1 LWTSID
7 ETRRGTRDD
16 GREAVC
22 ASMTTETDA
31 NVDVA
36 PQKTSEEAREEVEV
50 DARDAAGDSEE
61 YIPAENAS
69 EAGRRRRRTLWI
81 GELAYWMDE
90 AYVCYA
96 FSSVYKTISHVKIIR
111 NRQTGLNEGYGF
123 VEFVTERDAE
133 FALATFP
140 GHLMPGTMHAFVL
153 NWALIKPPSMREEE
167 EEQEEDAEE
176 ETEEEEHPDVDE
188 EGAAG
193 ETAPTLKSATS
204 SRTVLAP
211 VSESGSDTS
220 ADMSMDDTHRGEEE
234 SKGAEYSV
242 FVGDLG
248 QDVTEEVLTQLF
260 KTKCSTACNA
270 RIVVDLKTLKSKGY
284 GFIDFKTE
292 EDYNVAMEE
301 LPGTRVGASK
311 RPIRVSNAVERRTDT
326 VGGIGDV
333 PHDFED
339 LDPTNTTIFIGNL
352 DVTVSGDELRAVF
365 EPFGDVAYV
374 KVTPKKGCAFV
385 HFYRR
390 PQAKAAMDAVHGMK
404 LGAKH
409 VRLSWGRH
417 NTTKC
422 AISSMLNGG
431 QYLQYLPSPMA
442 VPPQPMYVPTS
453 HMVPSVF
460 TGMRM
465 PMTSA
470 ASVYS
475 MYGGM
480 HVMPPPPPV
489 PLVAPES

>member
-1 LWTSID
+1 MLTADDVEDAVRTEDTVRTS
-7 ETRRGTRDD
+7 RD
-16 GREAVC
+16 
-22 ASMTTETDA
+22 
-31 NVDVA
+31 
-36 PQKTSEEAREEVEV
+36 
-50 DARDAAGDSEE
+50 DARDAAEEE
-61 YIPAENAS
+61 YIPAKA
-69 EAGRRRRRTLWI
+69 ARDADGQRRRRRTLWI

-90 AYVCYA
+90 TYVCYA
-96 FSSVYKTISHVKIIR
+96 FSSVYKTISRVKIIR

-123 VEFVTERDAE
+123 VEFVTEEDAE

-153 NWALIKPPSMREEE
+153 NWALIKPPVMP
-167 EEQEEDAEE
+167 EDAEE
-176 ETEEEEHPDVDE
+176 EEAEEEEAEEEEAEEEEKPKEVEEENPKDVE
-188 EGAAG
+188 EAPAGQAADR
-193 ETAPTLKSATS
+193 APGPAELKLKSSTS

-211 VSESGSDTS
+211 VSEAGSDTS
-220 ADMSMDDTHRGEEE
+220 ADTSMDDAHRGEEE
-234 SKGAEYSV
+234 GKGAEYSV

-292 EDYNVAMEE
+292 EDYNTAMEE
-301 LPGTRVGASK
+301 LPGARVGASK
-311 RPIRVSNAVERRTDT
+311 RPIRIANAVERRMDT
-326 VGGIGDV
+326 VNGV
-333 PHDFED
+333 NNAPHDFED

-352 DVTVSGDELRAVF
+352 DVTVSGDELRDVF
-365 EPFGDVAYV
+365 ERFGDVAYV

-390 PQAKAAMDAVHGMK
+390 AQAKAALDAVHGMK

-409 VRLSWGRH
+409 LRLSWGRH

-431 QYLQYLPSPMA
+431 QYPQYLPSPMM
-442 VPPQPMYVPTS
+442 VPPQPMYVPTVPTP
-453 HMVPSVF
+453 HTVPSVF

-465 PMTSA
+465 PMTPA

-475 MYGGM
+475 MYGGV
-480 HVMPPPPPV
+480 HVMPPPPPIS
-489 PLVAPES
+489 LVAPDN

>member
-1 LWTSID
+1 MI
-7 ETRRGTRDD
+7 ETN
-16 GREAVC
+16 E
-22 ASMTTETDA
+22 

-36 PQKTSEEAREEVEV
+36 PRETSEEAAEEVEV

-153 NWALIKPPSMREEE
+153 NWALIKPPSTREEE

-176 ETEEEEHPDVDE
+176 EAEEEEHPEVVE
-188 EGAAG
+188 EAAAG
-193 ETAPTLKSATS
+193 ETAPKLKSTTS

-220 ADMSMDDTHRGEEE
+220 ADTSMDDTHRGEEE

-292 EDYNVAMEE
+292 EDYNVAMQE

-326 VGGIGDV
+326 VGGIGDA

-365 EPFGDVAYV
+365 ERFGDVAYV

-431 QYLQYLPSPMA
+431 QYPQYLPSPMV
-442 VPPQPMYVPTS
+442 VPPQPMYVPTP

>member
-1 LWTSID
+1 
-7 ETRRGTRDD
+7 
-16 GREAVC
+16 
-22 ASMTTETDA
+22 M
-31 NVDVA
+31 
-36 PQKTSEEAREEVEV
+36 
-50 DARDAAGDSEE
+50 
-61 YIPAENAS
+61 
-69 EAGRRRRRTLWI
+69 
-81 GELAYWMDE
+81 
-90 AYVCYA
+90 
-96 FSSVYKTISHVKIIR
+96 
-111 NRQTGLNEGYGF
+111 RQ
-123 VEFVTERDAE
+123 
-133 FALATFP
+133 
-140 GHLMPGTMHAFVL
+140 
-153 NWALIKPPSMREEE
+153 E
-167 EEQEEDAEE
+167 EEQEQEDAEE
-176 ETEEEEHPDVDE
+176 EDNPDDDDE
-188 EGAAG
+188 EAAAG

-211 VSESGSDTS
+211 VSESGSDAS
-220 ADMSMDDTHRGEEE
+220 ADTSMDDTHQGEEE

-248 QDVTEEVLTQLF
+248 QDVTEEVLTELF

-311 RPIRVSNAVERRTDT
+311 RPIRISNAVERRTDT
-326 VGGIGDV
+326 FGGIGDA

-365 EPFGDVAYV
+365 ERFGDVAYV

-431 QYLQYLPSPMA
+431 QFPQYLPSPMA
-442 VPPQPMYVPTS
+442 VPPQPMYVPTP

-470 ASVYS
+470 ASMYS

>member
-1 LWTSID
+1 MSTADDVEDAVRTEDTVRTS
-7 ETRRGTRDD
+7 RD
-16 GREAVC
+16 
-22 ASMTTETDA
+22 
-31 NVDVA
+31 
-36 PQKTSEEAREEVEV
+36 
-50 DARDAAGDSEE
+50 DARDAAEEE
-61 YIPAENAS
+61 YIPAYGARD
-69 EAGRRRRRTLWI
+69 ADGQRRRRRTLWI

-90 AYVCYA
+90 TYVCYA
-96 FSSVYKTISHVKIIR
+96 FSSVYKTISRVKIIR

-123 VEFVTERDAE
+123 VEFVTEEDAE

-153 NWALIKPPSMREEE
+153 NWALIKPPVMP
-167 EEQEEDAEE
+167 EDAEE
-176 ETEEEEHPDVDE
+176 EEAEEEEAEEEENPKEVEEENPKDVE
-188 EGAAG
+188 EAPAGQAAG
-193 ETAPTLKSATS
+193 RAPGRAELKLKSSTS

-211 VSESGSDTS
+211 VSEAGSDTS
-220 ADMSMDDTHRGEEE
+220 ADTSMDDAHRGEEE
-234 SKGAEYSV
+234 GKGAEYSV

-292 EDYNVAMEE
+292 EDYNTAMEE
-301 LPGTRVGASK
+301 LPGARVGASK
-311 RPIRVSNAVERRTDT
+311 RPIRIANAVERRIDT
-326 VGGIGDV
+326 VNGVNDA

-352 DVTVSGDELRAVF
+352 DVTVSGDELRDVF
-365 EPFGDVAYV
+365 ERFGDVAYV

-390 PQAKAAMDAVHGMK
+390 AQAKAALDAVHGMK

-409 VRLSWGRH
+409 LRLSWGRH

-431 QYLQYLPSPMA
+431 QYPQYLPSPMM
-442 VPPQPMYVPTS
+442 VPPQPMYVPTVPTP
-453 HMVPSVF
+453 HTVPSVF

-465 PMTSA
+465 PMTPA

-475 MYGGM
+475 MYGGV
-480 HVMPPPPPV
+480 HVMPPPPPIS
-489 PLVAPES
+489 LVAPDN